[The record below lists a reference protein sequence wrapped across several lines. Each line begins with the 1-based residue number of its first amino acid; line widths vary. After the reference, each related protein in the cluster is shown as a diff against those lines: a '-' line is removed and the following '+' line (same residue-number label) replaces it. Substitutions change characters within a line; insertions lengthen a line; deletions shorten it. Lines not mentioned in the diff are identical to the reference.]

1 MAELIPSTVIDDVVL
16 VRPDVHGDE
25 RGRFVETYRRSW
37 FPSGREMVQGNRS
50 EKQAGA
56 LVGLHFH
63 LHQADYWYAL
73 RGRLRVV
80 LHDLRVGSRTDGAT
94 EVIELDGDVD
104 QGVYIPP
111 GVAHG
116 FAALSDILL
125 TYLVDNYYDDSD
137 ELGLAWDDPAVG
149 ADWGITD
156 PDPLH
161 AGPEQPTAQRH
172 PRATSAHAWL
182 PEGAPRPGCGR
193 GRRPRTT
200 PIPTRVAAGPAAV
213 LGPRRS
219 C

>member
-1 MAELIPSTVIDDVVL
+1 MPELIPSDVIDDVVL

-37 FPSGREMVQGNRS
+37 FPNGREMVQGNRS

-94 EVIELDGDVD
+94 QVIELDGEVD

-125 TYLVDNYYDDSD
+125 TYLVDNYYDPAD
-137 ELGLAWDDPAVG
+137 ELGLAWDDPAVEPTG
-149 ADWGITD
+149 ASATPSSPRETRPTRSGRHPRRHPPA
-156 PDPLH
+156 PDPLRQ
-161 AGPEQPTAQRH
+161 GRFDRGWIP
-172 PRATSAHAWL
+172 SSG
-182 PEGAPRPGCGR
+182 GAFIGR
-193 GRRPRTT
+193 GRPRPSV
-200 PIPTRVAAGPAAV
+200 PG
-213 LGPRRS
+213 RS

>member
-1 MAELIPSTVIDDVVL
+1 MPELIASSTIADVMV
-16 VRPDVHGDE
+16 VRPDVHGDQ

-37 FPSGREMVQGNRS
+37 FPLGREMVQGNTS

-125 TYLVDNYYDDSD
+125 TYLVDNYYDPAD

-149 ADWGITD
+149 ADWGIT
-156 PDPLH
+156 
-161 AGPEQPTAQRH
+161 
-172 PRATSAHAWL
+172 
-182 PEGAPRPGCGR
+182 AP
-193 GRRPRTT
+193 
-200 PIPTRVAAGPAAV
+200 V
-213 LGPRRS
+213 LSERDRSNPRRS
-219 C
+219 DIPEEIRPRLVS

>member
-37 FPSGREMVQGNRS
+37 FPNGREMVQGNRS

-116 FAALSDILL
+116 FAAQSDILL
-125 TYLVDNYYDDSD
+125 AYLVDNYYDPAD

-149 ADWGITD
+149 ADWGIT
-156 PDPLH
+156 
-161 AGPEQPTAQRH
+161 
-172 PRATSAHAWL
+172 
-182 PEGAPRPGCGR
+182 APILSGR
-193 GRRPRTT
+193 DRSN
-200 PIPTRVAAGPAAV
+200 
-213 LGPRRS
+213 PRRS
-219 C
+219 DIPGDLRPRLAS